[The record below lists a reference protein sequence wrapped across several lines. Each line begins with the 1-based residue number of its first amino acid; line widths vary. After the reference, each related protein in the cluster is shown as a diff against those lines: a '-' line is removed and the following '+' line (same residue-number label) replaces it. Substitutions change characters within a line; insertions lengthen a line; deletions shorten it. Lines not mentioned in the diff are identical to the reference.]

1 MTSNFPDGKSPG
13 GIEERQQ
20 DFTPSEF
27 DCLYKLLPTTT
38 SIRLL
43 ELLPSEPG
51 TISCSMITSD
61 LEDKP
66 TFDALSYTWG
76 NPIIIHEKPESKS
89 AQQHLRDL
97 LSEVD
102 ELGDTVLYDS
112 QSLSYYQRRPNIP
125 FENVNWDTTKRKTI
139 KCNDVEF
146 PVSENLFDALTEL
159 YRRVYRKD
167 GGRSEDVF
175 QPLIGVGK
183 AKYTWIDAICINQDD
198 IEERNS
204 QVG

>member
-1 MTSNFPDGKSPG
+1 
-13 GIEERQQ
+13 
-20 DFTPSEF
+20 
-27 DCLYKLLPTTT
+27 
-38 SIRLL
+38 
-43 ELLPSEPG
+43 
-51 TISCSMITSD
+51 MITSD

-66 TFDALSYTWG
+66 TYDALSYTWG
-76 NPIIIHEKPESKS
+76 NPITIHEKPEPKS

-97 LSEVD
+97 LSEAD
-102 ELGDTVLYDS
+102 RLGDTVLYDS

-139 KCNDVEF
+139 KCNDVDF
-146 PVSENLFDALTEL
+146 PISENLFDALTEL

-167 GGRSEDVF
+167 GGRSEDSF
-175 QPLIGVGK
+175 QPLVGVGK

-204 QVG
+204 QVGSMSRIYGQAQLVLGWLGQEDFFLGISYRHFRNYHFKDIK